1 MFNFSFKDPSVSI
14 AIVGA
19 GGFIGSHLID
29 ALLERTSWHIFA
41 VDLDF
46 YRLQN
51 RLQHPRIEFLCDDL
65 KKETVVSRIAACP
78 IVINLAAI
86 CIPSRYMRDTKEVI
100 ESNYNHP
107 VALALACAQS
117 GAWLIHF
124 STSEV
129 YGKTSLE
136 PSLLEEDSSP
146 MILGSVLASR
156 WSYACAKQLTERY
169 IASLQDLSW
178 TVLRPFNFIGPR
190 MDFIPG
196 IDGEGIP
203 RVLANF
209 CASLLKN
216 EPLLLV
222 DQGISRRSFTSI
234 HDAIDFIF
242 AVLSHPKEANG
253 QAFNIGNPNNEL
265 SIAELADQMRF
276 IYASLCQVSIEN
288 VSSVQFIASKDY
300 YGEGYEDSLRRIPS
314 IEKAKRLLGYVPSE
328 SLEISLKETLAWFID
343 HYKFAL

>member
-1 MFNFSFKDPSVSI
+1 MNYSFKDPSVSI

-19 GGFIGSHLID
+19 GGFIGSHLLD
-29 ALLERTSWHIFA
+29 ALIERTSWHIFA
-41 VDLDF
+41 VDIDF
-46 YRLQN
+46 N
-51 RLQHPRIEFLCDDL
+51 RLQHRLNHPRIEFLCDDI
-65 KKETVVSRIAACP
+65 KNESVASRIAACP

-86 CIPSRYMRDTKEVI
+86 CVPSRYMREAKEVI

-107 VALALACAQS
+107 VALAQACEKS

-136 PSLLEEDSSP
+136 PCLLEEDSSS
-146 MILGSVLASR
+146 MVLGSVRASR

-169 IASLQDLSW
+169 IASLSGLSW

-190 MDFIPG
+190 MDFVPG

-209 CASLLKN
+209 CAALLKN

-222 DQGISRRSFTSI
+222 DKGISRRSFTSI
-234 HDAIDFIF
+234 HDAVHFIF
-242 AVLSHPKEANG
+242 AVLSHREESLG
-253 QAFNIGNPNNEL
+253 QAFNIGNPENEL
-265 SIAELADQMRF
+265 SIAELADLMRS
-276 IYASLCQVSIEN
+276 IYASLRNLSIDQ
-288 VSSVQFIASKDY
+288 VSSVQNISSSDY

-328 SLEISLKETLAWFID
+328 ALDVTLRETLSWFIE
-343 HYKFAL
+343 HYRLVL

>member
-1 MFNFSFKDPSVSI
+1 MNYSFKDPSVSI

-19 GGFIGSHLID
+19 GGFIGSHLLD
-29 ALLERTSWHIFA
+29 ALIERTSWHIFA
-41 VDLDF
+41 VDIDF
-46 YRLQN
+46 N
-51 RLQHPRIEFLCDDL
+51 RLQHRLNHPRIEFLCDDI
-65 KKETVVSRIAACP
+65 KNESVASRIAACP

-86 CIPSRYMRDTKEVI
+86 CVPSRYMREAKEVI

-107 VALALACAQS
+107 VALAQACEKS

-136 PSLLEEDSSP
+136 PCLLEEDSSS
-146 MILGSVLASR
+146 MVLGSVRASR

-169 IASLQDLSW
+169 IASLQGLSW

-209 CASLLKN
+209 CAALLKN

-222 DQGISRRSFTSI
+222 DKGVSRRSFTSI
-234 HDAIDFIF
+234 HDAIHFIF
-242 AVLSHPKEANG
+242 AVLSHREESLG
-253 QAFNIGNPNNEL
+253 QAFNIGNPENEL
-265 SIAELADQMRF
+265 SIAELADCMRS
-276 IYASLCQVSIEN
+276 IYASLRNVSIDQ
-288 VSSVQFIASKDY
+288 VSSVQNISSSDY

-328 SLEISLKETLAWFID
+328 ALDVTLRETLSWFIE
-343 HYKFAL
+343 HYRLVL